1 MLCYIICYMLHNML
15 HVIYYMHIY
24 THIFPEEV
32 KLNLV
37 PYYTYKICIYTY
49 VCIHT

>member
-1 MLCYIICYMLHNML
+1 MLHNML
-15 HVIYYMHIY
+15 HVIYVKYYMHIY

-37 PYYTYKICIYTY
+37 SYYTSKICIYTY